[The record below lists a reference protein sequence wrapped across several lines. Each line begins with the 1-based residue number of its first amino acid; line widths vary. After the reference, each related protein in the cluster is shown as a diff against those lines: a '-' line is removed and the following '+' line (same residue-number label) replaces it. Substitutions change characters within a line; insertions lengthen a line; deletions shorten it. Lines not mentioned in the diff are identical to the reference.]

1 MSQLADRHALQV
13 ERDAFAKLTNALT
26 GTSRLFHVELAFA
39 ARQGTD
45 RRVKKLIDR
54 PDQTGL
60 NRLFNNALLF
70 RCQCDAHGKSP
81 VLIIA
86 QAVYPSSLPSVSGG
100 NSPSRT
106 DAPDRVAPLS
116 NETT

>member
-1 MSQLADRHALQV
+1 
-13 ERDAFAKLTNALT
+13 
-26 GTSRLFHVELAFA
+26 
-39 ARQGTD
+39 
-45 RRVKKLIDR
+45 
-54 PDQTGL
+54 L